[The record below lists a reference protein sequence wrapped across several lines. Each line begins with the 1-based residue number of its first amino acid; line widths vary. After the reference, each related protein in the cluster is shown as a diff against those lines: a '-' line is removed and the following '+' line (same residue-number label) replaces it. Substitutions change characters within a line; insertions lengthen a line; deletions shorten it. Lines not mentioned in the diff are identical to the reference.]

1 MKTLITWSG
10 ESRPGMFPNTAARQV
25 GPSVVRLQVVI
36 DNALIG
42 RSAQIAADP
51 RVRCLSA
58 RASIT
63 TVDVAVLALPLS
75 EWVHW

>member
-10 ESRPGMFPNTAARQV
+10 ESRPGMSPNTAARQV

-42 RSAQIAADP
+42 MSG
-51 RVRCLSA
+51 RVCVK
-58 RASIT
+58 T
-63 TVDVAVLALPLS
+63 TATS
-75 EWVHW
+75 